1 MGKLTT
7 EQYVLTETERAIME
21 AVWEGANGERPHRMY
36 TSWVADAIHRSE
48 STAARLA
55 NGLARKGLLE
65 RQQEKHAE
73 YVYWETTTAGTPFPD
88 PLERPGPGHSAV
100 RARDRGQRVARSV
113 PLVRAVRELR

>member
-21 AVWEGANGERPHRMY
+21 AVWEGTNGERPHRMY
-36 TSWVADAIHRSE
+36 TGWVADAIHRRE

-88 PLERPGPGHSAV
+88 PLERPGRVTALCGHGIAGSEW
-100 RARDRGQRVARSV
+100 RAGFRWCERCWN
-113 PLVRAVRELR
+113 